1 MKAGPFDLFFNFINM
16 TLRAKASDLAPEK
29 ENNLIFASCTKLLNS
44 VKLVRVSAS
53 QNDGKK
59 QMALKC
65 TEISF
70 FKCFIIQI
78 GSSTSIFFFPG
89 VNLIEKPKFGD

>member
-1 MKAGPFDLFFNFINM
+1 MYFWKHIRLELV
-16 TLRAKASDLAPEK
+16 LRFRE
-29 ENNLIFASCTKLLNS
+29 
-44 VKLVRVSAS
+44 VRVSAS

-65 TEISF
+65 TEMSF
-70 FKCFIIQI
+70 FSCFIIQI

-89 VNLIEKPKFGD
+89 VDLIAKPKFGDQNCHL

>member
-1 MKAGPFDLFFNFINM
+1 MRSWHELLLLHDLS
-16 TLRAKASDLAPEK
+16 ASTDQETERSYPD
-29 ENNLIFASCTKLLNS
+29 IYI
-44 VKLVRVSAS
+44 RVSAS

-70 FKCFIIQI
+70 FHVLLSKYV

-89 VNLIEKPKFGD
+89 FDLTEKPKFGDQNCHL